1 MFSRA
6 ARFFTEAGAPTVVLG
21 VLPVVFSVGT
31 APTLAGGIVWA
42 VVSASFFG
50 VLPFLYI
57 RRGVRAGR
65 LTDQHVGR
73 REQRTGVL
81 LVALGSM
88 LVGFTVLV
96 VGHAPRALT
105 AFLASTMIE
114 ALVALLITRVW
125 KISLHSWV
133 AAAGATALVVIFG
146 RWALIA
152 WPFMAAIGWSRIKL
166 HDHTLIQVAAGTAAG
181 LVTTAVLLPLLR

>member
-1 MFSRA
+1 MRSRA

-21 VLPVVFSVGT
+21 ILPIIFSIGT
-31 APTLAGGIVWA
+31 APTLLGGIVWA
-42 VVSASFFG
+42 VVSATSFG
-50 VLPFLYI
+50 VVPFLYI

-81 LVALGSM
+81 LVTLASM
-88 LVGFTVLV
+88 LIGLTVLI
-96 VGHAPRALT
+96 VGYAPRALI
-105 AFLASTMIE
+105 AFFASTMIE
-114 ALVALLITRVW
+114 ATIALVITRAW

-133 AAAGATALVVIFG
+133 AAAGATGLVVIFG
-146 RWALIA
+146 RWALIV

-166 HDHTLIQVAAGTAAG
+166 HDHTIAQVAAGTAAG
-181 LVTTAVLLPLLR
+181 LLTTAVLIPLLR